1 MMMSSVFEEEIHQFI
16 QVILT
21 FNSKGLGEKQNDYC
35 NTTSRRVHWLQKL
48 TEPQLLRTRDL
59 SCSPQHARHL
69 P

>member
-35 NTTSRRVHWLQKL
+35 NTTEVNRSSAPEDKRLV
-48 TEPQLLRTRDL
+48 LLPST
-59 SCSPQHARHL
+59 CPA
-69 P
+69 PAMTPK